1 MARLLCVLAALASGA
16 SALRGTPPAATR
28 RAICG
33 AVAST
38 LAAPLL
44 SPAAARA
51 AASGPDKK
59 ALQQVTDSAA
69 ALKKIL
75 KEKDAF
81 AAGLNAGEFSLP
93 VAISF
98 PTFQKLEPA
107 GLDMEAAV
115 DYAEAYR
122 NARDLVKLAKLTRQP
137 VVVTTKEPGKP
148 KVETTKLYSEVENSG
163 LAPTE
168 TYVARALD
176 ELLGASLA
184 LDAAIAGMSL

>member
-81 AAGLNAGEFSLP
+81 AAYLNAGEFSLP

-115 DYAEAYR
+115 VR
-122 NARDLVKLAKLTRQP
+122 LPLSRLP
-137 VVVTTKEPGKP
+137 PTTDMRRG
-148 KVETTKLYSEVENSG
+148 
-163 LAPTE
+163 
-168 TYVARALD
+168 ARACCPRVW
-176 ELLGASLA
+176 LGAGLRRGLSQRARLGQA
-184 LDAAIAGMSL
+184 CETHPAAGGRHDQGARQAQGGDNQAVLGG